1 VKNVYVIGS
10 KFIQETMYQILSESP
25 QFCRRYYR
33 KQFGLI
39 LYGHTA
45 QCWRLQADCSVPQHS
60 TYKYVT
66 LAYSNSK
73 PAKCSDAYHVKVI
86 DSCSELIVST
96 LVNICSQTNHM

>member
-1 VKNVYVIGS
+1 MVNIYIILQQLYRETVYH
-10 KFIQETMYQILSESP
+10 ILSE
-25 QFCRRYYR
+25 FLDFYRRYYR